1 MKFSFYSCNTFFIC
15 PICNSNSFEK
25 IADLES
31 LRLLEIKLPVSI
43 CTECGCNNTDYDT
56 ARNVSTGYLAWSYN
70 KYCNIPNEYGI
81 YQVFGDLTISISNG
95 ISGEEIMS
103 KSYNQIQGSD
113 FNSNREAANQSLK
126 KISIKITE
134 DFLPEILSVIE
145 GL

>member
-1 MKFSFYSCNTFFIC
+1 VR
-15 PICNSNSFEK
+15 EK
-25 IADLES
+25 IWVAFVPIFSEFFSYHYSASFSDSDDAGLLINGIVNTRS
-31 LRLLEIKLPVSI
+31 LS
-43 CTECGCNNTDYDT
+43 DM
-56 ARNVSTGYLAWSYN
+56 
-70 KYCNIPNEYGI
+70 PNEYGI